1 MRGVLLLRR
10 DAGTAGLL
18 GLPPLLLLLATR
30 DFTRL
35 PEEGIRGLHGHSAE
49 IGDEVCAVGVAGDV
63 ALGAPSSVLPTQ
75 RQHIAAVAA
84 PVRADVVDG
93 FEPVG
98 DAVVDLLRVVFLYTE
113 VFSHLSDIEH
123 EMPRTPVFD
132 FDIHFVTT
140 FSEHF
145 L

>member
-1 MRGVLLLRR
+1 MR
-10 DAGTAGLL
+10 
-18 GLPPLLLLLATR
+18 
-30 DFTRL
+30 
-35 PEEGIRGLHGHSAE
+35 
-49 IGDEVCAVGVAGDV
+49 AVGVAGNV

-140 FSEHF
+140 FS
-145 L
+145 